1 MINIWED
8 KKIVE
13 IIKFL
18 KNNKRTVQF
27 QNDVVPKF
35 VFICGKQI
43 LDDNGNIFSEEQLK
57 DNIRYYILNSL
68 DKKIKNIDYGKE
80 IKLVSGVVSEKL
92 YQQDWA
98 ENILS
103 FEELLAE
110 ISEYIVI
117 VVESEGTYCE
127 LGAFV
132 MNDNFMKKT
141 IIINSDNP
149 AYAKSFITRGPIKKV
164 KDKNPE
170 RVILHNGIERIRNS
184 TEFNEK
190 LHKLASGSVPIKP
203 NKNSEELSL
212 KYLIYEFANIVE
224 LFQPLEEYE
233 IQKIYKNI
241 FDIEKY
247 DIKNRNKN
255 KIRTFKQVIE
265 LMENMELICKRNG
278 MCYLNEDNTFFNVI
292 SSINRKKF
300 NELRI
305 EYLSRIYKLQPGRM
319 V

>member
-1 MINIWED
+1 MGKIWED
-8 KKIVE
+8 KKVIE

-18 KNNKRTVQF
+18 KDNKRTVQF
-27 QNDVVPKF
+27 QNKVVPKF
-35 VFICGKQI
+35 VFVCGKQI
-43 LDDNGNIFSEEQLK
+43 LDDDGNIFSDEQLR

-68 DKKIKNIDYGKE
+68 DKKIKNIDYGRK

-98 ENILS
+98 EDILS
-103 FEELLAE
+103 FEELLAD

-132 MNDNFMKKT
+132 MNDDFMKKT

-170 RVILHNGIERIRNS
+170 RVILHNGISRIRTS

-190 LHKLASGSVPIKP
+190 LNELAAGSVPIKP
-203 NKNSEELSL
+203 NNNIEELSL

-241 FDIEKY
+241 YDIETY

-265 LMENMELICKRNG
+265 LMENMDLITKKNG
-278 MCYLNEDNTFFNVI
+278 MCYLKEDNTFYNVI
-292 SSINRKKF
+292 SNINRRKF
-300 NELRI
+300 NELRVK
-305 EYLSRIYKLQPGRM
+305 YLSRIYKLQPERM
-319 V
+319 E